1 MINLISEIKRKKSA
15 VVVGL
20 DPRVE
25 QLPEEIKVKHN
36 LQDNVTP
43 KNASAAILEFNKGII
58 DAVADHVPAVKPQIA
73 FYEMYGSAGYAAY
86 EHTVEYAQEKGLFVI
101 GDIKRGDIGSTCDAY
116 AKAHFEQIPTN
127 AITINAYLGEDGVNP
142 FLKFTE
148 SAGKGMFILVK
159 TSNPSSG
166 QLQDRNIDDAP
177 VYMQMAKLVRAW
189 GEKFIDESGYT
200 PIGAVVGATYP
211 EELEAIRKELPN
223 SYFLIPGYGAQGGGG
238 KDVVGGFNTDG
249 LGALVNSSRGIIFAY
264 QKLGG
269 DYKTAAVTAVK
280 TMNQDINSA
289 LEEAG
294 KKYWK

>member
-1 MINLISEIKRKKSA
+1 MINLISEIKRKRSA

-25 QLPEEIKVKHN
+25 QLPEEIKEKHGLN
-36 LQDNVTP
+36 ENVTP
-43 KNASAAILEFNKGII
+43 KAAAAAILEFNKGII

-73 FYEMYGSAGYAAY
+73 FYEMWGSAGYAAY
-86 EHTVEYAQEKGLFVI
+86 EQTVEYAQEKGLYVI

-116 AKAHFEQIPTN
+116 AKAHFEHIPTN
-127 AITINAYLGEDGVNP
+127 AITINAYLGEDGVKP

-148 SAGKGMFILVK
+148 RSGKGMYILVK

-166 QLQDRNIDDAP
+166 QLQDRHIEGEP
-177 VYMQMAKLVRAW
+177 VFMQMAKLVREW
-189 GEKFIDESGYT
+189 GEQFADESGYT

-211 EELEAIRKELPN
+211 EELEAIRKELPR

-238 KDVVGGFNTDG
+238 KDVVGGFNQDG

-269 DYKTAAVTAVK
+269 DYKTAAKEAVL
-280 TMNQDINSA
+280 TMNDDINSA

-294 KKYWK
+294 KRYW

>member
-1 MINLISEIKRKKSA
+1 MINLISDIKKKKSA

-25 QLPEEIKVKHN
+25 QLPEELKAKYKIN
-36 LQDNVTP
+36 ENVSA
-43 KNASAAILEFNKGII
+43 KDAAAAILEFNKGII

-86 EHTVEYAQEKGLFVI
+86 EETVEYAQEKGLFVI

-116 AKAHFEQIPTN
+116 AKAHFSHIPTN
-127 AITINAYLGEDGVNP
+127 AITINGYLGEDGVKP
-142 FLKFTE
+142 FLKYTE
-148 SAGKGMFILVK
+148 TEGKGMFILVK

-166 QLQDRNIDDAP
+166 QLQDKTIEQVP
-177 VYMQMAKLVRAW
+177 VYMQMAKLVKEW
-189 GEKFIDESGYT
+189 GAPFVDASGYS
-200 PIGAVVGATYP
+200 PVGAVVGATYP
-211 EELEAIRKELPN
+211 EELDAIRKELPTA
-223 SYFLIPGYGAQGGGG
+223 YFLIPGYGAQGGGG
-238 KDVVGGFNTDG
+238 KDVVGGFNPDG

-269 DYKTAAVTAVK
+269 DYKEAAAQAVK
-280 TMNQDINSA
+280 TMNEDINTA

-294 KKYWK
+294 KKYW

>member
-25 QLPEEIKVKHN
+25 QLPEEIKEKYN
-36 LQDNVTP
+36 LKDDITP

-58 DAVADHVPAVKPQIA
+58 DAVADYVPAVKPQIA

-86 EHTVEYAQEKGLFVI
+86 EETVEYAQEKGLFVI

-116 AKAHFEQIPTN
+116 AKAHFEHIPTN
-127 AITINAYLGEDGVNP
+127 AITINAYLGEDGVKP

-166 QLQDRNIDDAP
+166 QLQDRNIDNTP
-177 VYMQMAKLVRAW
+177 VYIQMAKLVKTW
-189 GEKFIDESGYT
+189 GDKFIDESGYT

-269 DYKTAAVTAVK
+269 DFKEAAITAVK

-294 KKYWK
+294 KKYW